1 MGIYEELGIQDG
13 MSDAELATHLSA
25 QRTFWESKAA
35 GYNSQVKK
43 TAQQRLRQLDDLSHA
58 EARLGNFPCPALV
71 MKTLCAIM
79 EHGYSDYYG
88 FEEGLVRSC
97 SQFSF
102 RGEFRS
108 AMAVLRQLE
117 EPALVQEWKD
127 ALEGMGAEFSMP
139 RERNAA
145 PAERTEEG
153 EGLIDNQTKENP
165 VRKRPPSSKKR
176 PSGKP
181 SAADIAREIGLRIR
195 RAFRRLRKRIRRN
208 VAKLSGGKIP
218 VRLIGIAAG
227 ILAAI
232 IVVIV
237 LAVNISSS
245 RKAAAEQKA
254 QEEAAAAA
262 SEEAA
267 AQEAA
272 AKAAQDAI
280 LAALQGM
287 DNYQLTTDTSYTA
300 GLTKVIPADCTASSV
315 LVGSSGKTYG
325 TEYLFDEDLETSWQE
340 GEEGDGLGVTLTA
353 SFSEQTNVKAIA
365 FWNGNET
372 SQERYEANNR
382 IQGITV
388 TVDCDGQTRSADYAL
403 EDAMGE
409 QILIFDTAIP
419 ADSLVI
425 RINSVYN
432 GTVYQDTVLSEMAFF
447 Q

>member
-35 GYNSQVKK
+35 GLHPQVKK
-43 TAQQRLRQLDDLSHA
+43 TAQQHLRQLETLSHA
-58 EARLGNFPCPALV
+58 EAGLGNFPCPALV
-71 MKTLCAIM
+71 MKTLCAVM
-79 EHGYSDYYG
+79 EHRYSDYHG

-117 EPALVQEWKD
+117 ENALVQEWRD
-127 ALEGMGAEFSMP
+127 TLESLGAEFSMP
-139 RERNAA
+139 REKAA
-145 PAERTEEG
+145 VSPERAGEQEGPAESRTR
-153 EGLIDNQTKENP
+153 ENP
-165 VRKRPPSSKKR
+165 DRKSPVRSGGPKRSNRRGDVTGDIRRRLRRALRRLKR
-176 PSGKP
+176 
-181 SAADIAREIGLRIR
+181 RIR
-195 RAFRRLRKRIRRN
+195 RG
-208 VAKLSGGKIP
+208 VAQLSNGKIP
-218 VRLIGIAAG
+218 VRLIGAAAG

-237 LAVNISSS
+237 LAVNISSA

-267 AQEAA
+267 AQEEA
-272 AKAAQDAI
+272 AKAAQEAI
-280 LAALQGM
+280 LTALQGM
-287 DNYQLTTDTSYTA
+287 DNYQLTTDTSYTE
-300 GLTKVIPADCTASSV
+300 GLTKVTPADCTASSV

-353 SFSEQTNVKAIA
+353 SFAEKTNVKAIA

-382 IQGITV
+382 LQGITI
-388 TVDCDGQTRSADYAL
+388 TVDCDGQTHSADYAL
-403 EDAMGE
+403 EDTMGE
-409 QILIFDTAIP
+409 QVLVFDTAIP
-419 ADSLVI
+419 ADSLAI

-432 GTVYQDTVLSEMAFF
+432 GTIYQDTVLSEMAFF

>member
-25 QRTFWESKAA
+25 QRTFWENKAA
-35 GYNSQVKK
+35 GLNPQVKK
-43 TAQQRLRQLDDLSHA
+43 TAQLRLRQLDVLSHA

-71 MKTLCAIM
+71 MKTLCAVM
-79 EHGYSDYYG
+79 EHRYSDYHG

-108 AMAVLRQLE
+108 AMAVLGQLE
-117 EPALVQEWKD
+117 ENALVQEWRD
-127 ALEGMGAEFSMP
+127 TLESLGAEFSMP
-139 RERNAA
+139 REKSTVS
-145 PAERTEEG
+145 PGRTGEQEG
-153 EGLIDNQTKENP
+153 PKEPRARENP
-165 VRKRPPSSKKR
+165 GRKSLVRSGGPKRSNR
-176 PSGKP
+176 
-181 SAADIAREIGLRIR
+181 SAAGIAGDIWRRIR
-195 RAFRRLRKRIRRN
+195 RVFRRLKKRIRRS
-208 VAKLSGGKIP
+208 VSQLSKGKIP
-218 VRLIGIAAG
+218 VRLIGAAAG

-262 SEEAA
+262 AEEAA
-267 AQEAA
+267 AQEEA
-272 AKAAQDAI
+272 AKAAQNAI
-280 LAALQGM
+280 LTALQGM
-287 DNYQLTTDTSYTA
+287 GNYQLTTDTSYTE
-300 GLTKVIPADCTASSV
+300 GLTKTTPADCTASSV

-353 SFSEQTNVKAIA
+353 SFSETTNVKAIA

-388 TVDCDGQTRSADYAL
+388 TVDCDGQTYSADYAL
-403 EDAMGE
+403 EDTMGE
-409 QILIFDTAIP
+409 QVLVFDTAIP
-419 ADSLVI
+419 VDSLAI

-432 GTVYQDTVLSEMAFF
+432 GTIYQDTVLSEMAFF

>member
-25 QRTFWESKAA
+25 QRTFWENKAA
-35 GYNSQVKK
+35 GLNPQVKK
-43 TAQQRLRQLDDLSHA
+43 TAQLRLRQLDVLSHA

-71 MKTLCAIM
+71 MKTLCAVM
-79 EHGYSDYYG
+79 EHRYSDYHG

-108 AMAVLRQLE
+108 AMAVLGQLE
-117 EPALVQEWKD
+117 ENALAEEWKVT
-127 ALEGMGAEFSMP
+127 LEEMGVEFSMP
-139 RERNAA
+139 REKSAA
-145 PAERTEEG
+145 LSEKAEGVEG
-153 EGLIDNQTKENP
+153 RREPRRKENTG
-165 VRKRPPSSKKR
+165 RKSPTRSKALQGGGR
-176 PSGKP
+176 
-181 SAADIAREIGLRIR
+181 SAAETANDICRRIR
-195 RAFRRLRKRIRRN
+195 RALRRLKRKIRKSAAQMSR
-208 VAKLSGGKIP
+208 GKIP
-218 VRLIGIAAG
+218 VRLIGAAAG
-227 ILAAI
+227 ILAVI

-262 SEEAA
+262 AEEAA
-267 AQEAA
+267 AQEEA

-280 LAALQGM
+280 LTALQGM
-287 DNYQLTTDTSYTA
+287 GNYQLTTDTSYTE
-300 GLTKVIPADCTASSV
+300 GLTKTTPADCTASSV

-353 SFSEQTNVKAIA
+353 SFSETTNVKAIA

-372 SQERYEANNR
+372 AQERYEANNR

-388 TVDCDGQTRSADYAL
+388 TVDCDGQTYSADYAL
-403 EDAMGE
+403 EDTMGE
-409 QILIFDTAIP
+409 QVLVFDTAIP
-419 ADSLVI
+419 VDSLAI

-432 GTVYQDTVLSEMAFF
+432 GTIYQDTVLSEMAFF